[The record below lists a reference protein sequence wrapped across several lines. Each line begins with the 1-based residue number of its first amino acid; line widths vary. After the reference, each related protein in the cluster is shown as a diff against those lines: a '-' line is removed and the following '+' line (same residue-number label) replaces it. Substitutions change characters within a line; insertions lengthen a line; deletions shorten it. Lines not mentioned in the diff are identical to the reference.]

1 MSRHEVESS
10 AILLRAVD
18 YGENDRVVTLLT
30 HTHGKVACFARSAR
44 KSSRRFRGG
53 LGAFQPLWVRF
64 QHRDEGLGTL
74 HDSEATGDAMAI
86 GSDLHKMAVGSFMFE
101 LLDSTL
107 NEGQGGGPWF
117 ERTLRWIAWLAQEA
131 RGALHIEAGGHRM
144 QLLLLYELG
153 LLPDVECCA
162 RTGSSLL
169 ESERVYWIPGTGIV
183 SGASRFVGEP
193 GLLMDPPVL
202 DYLQRLV
209 SGRFG
214 ELRADILQ
222 RCRLLLFDVW
232 RHTLQSEMRSI
243 EFYSTSFR

>member
-1 MSRHEVESS
+1 MNRNQVESS

-30 HTHGKVACFARSAR
+30 QTHGKVACFARSAR

-53 LGAFQPLWVRF
+53 LGAFQPLSVRF

-86 GSDLHKMAVGSFMFE
+86 GGDLHKMAVGSFVFE
-101 LLDSTL
+101 LLDFTL
-107 NEGQGGGPWF
+107 NEGQGGGLWF
-117 ERTLRWIAWLAQEA
+117 ERTLRWLDWLSHET

-153 LLPDVECCA
+153 LLPDVDHCA
-162 RTGSSLL
+162 RTGSSLS
-169 ESERVYWIPGTGIV
+169 ESDRVYWIPGTGII
-183 SGASRFVGEP
+183 SGASRFLGEP
-193 GLLMDPPVL
+193 GLLIEPAVL
-202 DYLQRLV
+202 DYLQRLL

-214 ELRADILQ
+214 DLRADVLHP
-222 RCRLLLFDVW
+222 CRLLLFDVW
-232 RHTLQSEMRSI
+232 RHTLQAEMRSI
-243 EFYSTSFR
+243 EFYASSFR